1 MAAIAKPASNVAPMS
16 VEEIVKQANNFEYN
30 FHIPLRYWLRSAD
43 TIQKEAQ
50 IYEREGNDQQTYL
63 LLFRHALLILEKLAQ
78 HPEAKDPKA
87 RTALLDANNVVKKDL
102 AKLEQLKP
110 RIEKRYAQYL
120 EDKDR
125 RNADKVIL
133 KPLERGG
140 QNTEGLTD
148 DMGQASI
155 YLRRISDPELSG
167 QKQTLDAGENRAL
180 AAKLAHK
187 EIRRRDTARRAVRQ
201 AGVSEAEEQERR
213 VGGLWGDWEKALST
227 HDEKDEADRLSR
239 DIIEARRR
247 RDVVNNGNHGASED
261 VRNFYPASYQDSP
274 SQSLPLAQQ
283 TSSYQYP
290 SIPQRST
297 YQGWDNTDMAPLRP
311 SIAPKPPP
319 KTPIRSLE
327 APPRTALPIL
337 PPKLFQ
343 ESIKVA
349 PPPIPGKL
357 PHPEYSDPI
366 PRSQST
372 TPSQELNAGD
382 YTFKPTAYLENG
394 TPLRTV
400 FLPPELRTQ
409 FLNVAAPNTRN
420 NLETCGIL
428 CGTLISNA
436 LFISRLVIPEQKST
450 SDTCETL
457 NESALFDYCDSEDLM
472 VLGWIHTHPSQ
483 TCFMSS
489 RDLHT
494 HCGYQVMMPESIAI
508 VCAPSKEPSWGVF
521 RLTDPPGM
529 KTVLNCQK
537 SGLFHPHDV
546 PNIYTNALKPGH
558 VFELPGLEFHV
569 VDQRP

>member
-1 MAAIAKPASNVAPMS
+1 MAAIIKPASNVAPMS
-16 VEEIVKQANNFEYN
+16 VGEIVKQANNFEYN
-30 FHIPLRYWLRSAD
+30 VHIPLRYWLRSAD

-63 LLFRHALLILEKLAQ
+63 LLFRHALLILDKLTQ

-87 RTALLDANNVVKKDL
+87 RPALVDANKIVKRDL

-110 RIEKRYAQYL
+110 RIEKRYTLYS
-120 EDKDR
+120 EDQAR
-125 RNADKVIL
+125 RTAKKAKL
-133 KPLERGG
+133 KSLGGRG
-140 QNTEGLTD
+140 QDIEGLTD
-148 DMGQASI
+148 GMGQASI
-155 YLRRISDPELSG
+155 HSRQISDPTLFD

-180 AAKLAHK
+180 AAQLAYK

-201 AGVSEAEEQERR
+201 AGVSEAGEQERR
-213 VGGLWGDWEKALST
+213 AGGLWGDWEKALST
-227 HDEKDEADRLSR
+227 HGEKDEADQLSR

-247 RDVVNNGNHGASED
+247 RDAVNNRNHGAGKD
-261 VRNFYPASYQDSP
+261 GTQFYP
-274 SQSLPLAQQ
+274 
-283 TSSYQYP
+283 SSYWDSSSQHTPSYHYP
-290 SIPQRST
+290 SVPQKST
-297 YQGWDNTDMAPLRP
+297 YQGWDDTDMTPLRP
-311 SIAPKPPP
+311 SVIPKLPPKP
-319 KTPIRSLE
+319 TIHSLE
-327 APPRTALPIL
+327 ALPQAKPPTL
-337 PPKLFQ
+337 PPKPVQ
-343 ESIKVA
+343 EPTKVA

-357 PHPEYSDPI
+357 PHVESSELI
-366 PRSQST
+366 SRSLPA
-372 TPSQELNAGD
+372 TPSQELNAKD

-400 FLPPELRTQ
+400 FLPPNLRTR

-436 LFISRLVIPEQKST
+436 LFVSRLVIPEQKST

-508 VCAPSKEPSWGVF
+508 VCAPSKDPSWGVF

-529 KTVLNCQK
+529 KTVLNCHK

-546 PNIYTNALKPGH
+546 PNIYTDALKPGH

>member
-1 MAAIAKPASNVAPMS
+1 MAAIIKPASNVAPMS
-16 VEEIVKQANNFEYN
+16 IGEIAKQANNFEYN
-30 FHIPLRYWLRSAD
+30 VHIPLRYWLRSAD

-63 LLFRHALLILEKLAQ
+63 LLLRHALLILDKLAK
-78 HPEAKDPKA
+78 HPEAKNPKA
-87 RTALLDANNVVKKDL
+87 RSALLDANKIVKRDL

-120 EDKDR
+120 EDGAR
-125 RNADKVIL
+125 RNAKKVKL
-133 KPLERGG
+133 KSLEGSG
-140 QNTEGLTD
+140 QDIEGLTD
-148 DMGQASI
+148 GMGQTSI
-155 YLRRISDPELSG
+155 HSRQISDPALFGE
-167 QKQTLDAGENRAL
+167 KQTLDAGENRAL
-180 AAKLAHK
+180 AAQLAHK

-227 HDEKDEADRLSR
+227 HGEKDEADQLSR

-247 RDVVNNGNHGASED
+247 RDAVNNKNHGAGED
-261 VRNFYPASYQDSP
+261 GTQFYPSSYWDSP
-274 SQSLPLAQQ
+274 SQRPPSSQH
-283 TSSYQYP
+283 TSSYHYP
-290 SIPQRST
+290 SVPQKST
-297 YQGWDNTDMAPLRP
+297 YQGWDDTDMTPLRP
-311 SIAPKPPP
+311 SVIQKLPP
-319 KTPIRSLE
+319 KTPIHSLE
-327 APPRTALPIL
+327 ALPQAKPPTL
-337 PPKLFQ
+337 PPKPVQ
-343 ESIKVA
+343 EPTKVA

-357 PHPEYSDPI
+357 PHFESSELI
-366 PRSQST
+366 SRSLSAT
-372 TPSQELNAGD
+372 ASQELNAKD

-400 FLPPELRTQ
+400 FLPPDLRTR

-436 LFISRLVIPEQKST
+436 LFVSRLVIPEQKST

-508 VCAPSKEPSWGVF
+508 VCAPSKDPSWGIF

-537 SGLFHPHDV
+537 SGIFHPHDV
-546 PNIYTNALKPGH
+546 PNIYTDALRPGH